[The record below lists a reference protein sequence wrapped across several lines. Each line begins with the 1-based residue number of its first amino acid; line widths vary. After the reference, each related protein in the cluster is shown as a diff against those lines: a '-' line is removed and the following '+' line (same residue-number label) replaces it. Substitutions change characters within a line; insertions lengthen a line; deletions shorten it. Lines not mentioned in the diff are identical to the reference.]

1 VVQNVDPAVTPAD
14 LQVVAAQAQKLVDA
28 GLVLVADGQELKM
41 SSVNLGSLLVI
52 NRSSTG
58 DWLITLDPARLG
70 DQLTQ
75 LNLQF
80 EHPSQDARFGWDSG
94 RVTVQ
99 QPDVPAV
106 VIDSAGAT
114 KAILAEWQSG
124 RVVIPVMNATMKI
137 DDAYLAK
144 LSSSLKQVIQERST
158 SFVGSI
164 PERANN
170 IGLALSHLNGSLVP
184 AGGTFSF
191 NRAIGPTTLAAGFQ
205 WGFAYSTDSKG
216 TSQVVPSVGGGI
228 CQVATTLFQPVFLSG
243 YQIEERH
250 WHMFVMNHY
259 AYNGYV
265 GLDATVSPDDGLD
278 FKFTNNTD
286 SPLLILAGTQGQTA
300 HISLVGTPP
309 NWTVKVAPET
319 VTKVVQPAPGIV
331 RSSSPAFARGR
342 QIVLEEAQ
350 AGLTAYE
357 TRQVIYPDGLV
368 RTLHLSSS
376 YQPAQTSILVGTGG

>member
-1 VVQNVDPAVTPAD
+1 
-14 LQVVAAQAQKLVDA
+14 
-28 GLVLVADGQELKM
+28 
-41 SSVNLGSLLVI
+41 
-52 NRSSTG
+52 
-58 DWLITLDPARLG
+58 
-70 DQLTQ
+70 
-75 LNLQF
+75 
-80 EHPSQDARFGWDSG
+80 
-94 RVTVQ
+94 
-99 QPDVPAV
+99 
-106 VIDSAGAT
+106 
-114 KAILAEWQSG
+114 
-124 RVVIPVMNATMKI
+124 VMNATMKN
-137 DDAYLAK
+137 DDAYMAK

-191 NRAIGPTTLAAGFQ
+191 NRAIGPTTRAAGFQ